1 LKGGEKALREK
12 VVKKFTVKLNNG
24 ETVNVTWYI
33 NYFKHTDHLEL
44 RGCMTSTGYR
54 SDFINKAD
62 DDELDT
68 EQVMEHA
75 RRLAQECWEANEQKH
90 GVQTAMF

>member
-1 LKGGEKALREK
+1 MREKA
-12 VVKKFTVKLNNG
+12 VKEFTVKLNNG
-24 ETVNVTWYI
+24 ETVNATWHI
-33 NYFKHTDHLEL
+33 NDFAHADHLEL

-54 SDFINKAD
+54 SEFINKAD

-68 EQVMEHA
+68 ELVMEHA

-90 GVQTAMF
+90 GAQAMMF

>member
-1 LKGGEKALREK
+1 MREK
-12 VVKKFTVKLNNG
+12 VVKEFTVKLNNG
-24 ETVNVTWYI
+24 ETVNVTWHI
-33 NYFKHTDHLEL
+33 NYFAHADHLEL

-54 SDFINKAD
+54 SEFINKAD

-68 EQVMEHA
+68 EMVMEHA

-90 GVQTAMF
+90 GAQAMMF

>member
-1 LKGGEKALREK
+1 MREK
-12 VVKKFTVKLNNG
+12 IVKEFTVKLNNG
-24 ETVNVTWYI
+24 ETVNVTWHI
-33 NYFKHTDHLEL
+33 NYFAHADHLEL

-54 SDFINKAD
+54 SEFISKAD

-68 EQVMEHA
+68 ELVMEHA

-90 GVQTAMF
+90 GAQAMMF